1 MEQVDVDVSRYDRI
15 GVGYDDF
22 RRPDPRIERAVSDGL
37 GAARRVVNVGAGT
50 GSYEPTD
57 RTVIA
62 VEPSSE
68 MIRQRRAHAAS
79 VVRATSIR
87 LPFRDGVFDA
97 ALTVL
102 SIHHWSDRRAGL
114 LEMRRVARTVVVL
127 TWDPD
132 HPGFWLTQE
141 YFPDLIAIDRKIFP
155 SMAEFA
161 DVLGPVGVTPVMIP
175 RDCSDGFLGAYWVRP
190 RFYLDPRAR
199 RAISSFSRIGDVASR
214 IDALAADL
222 ESGRWARRHPELD
235 AMGKIDLG
243 YRLVVTRP

>member
-1 MEQVDVDVSRYDRI
+1 MTTGDVDVSRYDRI

-22 RRPDPRIERAVSDGL
+22 RRPDRRIARAVSDAL
-37 GAARRVVNVGAGT
+37 GDARRIVNVGAGT

-62 VEPSSE
+62 VEPSGE
-68 MIRQRRAHAAS
+68 MIRQRRAEAAP

-87 LPFRDGVFDA
+87 LPFGDGAFDA

-102 SIHHWSDRRAGL
+102 SVHHWSDRRAGL

-127 TWDPD
+127 TWDPG

-141 YFPDLIAIDRKIFP
+141 YFPDLIDIDRKIFP

-161 DVLGPVGVTPVMIP
+161 DVLGPVTATPVMIP
-175 RDCSDGFLGAYWVRP
+175 RDCSDGFLGAYWARP
-190 RFYLDPRAR
+190 RFYLDDRAR
-199 RAISSFSRIGDVASR
+199 RAISSFSRIAEAAPR
-214 IDALAADL
+214 IAALAADL
-222 ESGRWARRHPELD
+222 ESGRWALRHPQLD
-235 AMGKIDLG
+235 AMDEIDLG
-243 YRLVVTRP
+243 YRLVVTAP